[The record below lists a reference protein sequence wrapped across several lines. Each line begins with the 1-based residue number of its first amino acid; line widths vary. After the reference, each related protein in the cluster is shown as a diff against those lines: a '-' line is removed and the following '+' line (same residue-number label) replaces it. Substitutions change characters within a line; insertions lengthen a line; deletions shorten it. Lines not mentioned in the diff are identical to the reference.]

1 MLCIITHPQ
10 GRRVGLL
17 LPKTDALLPFYF
29 LIRILAMRETRYN
42 PVRSAN
48 FLMTRATHSDLA
60 LFLTPKVPIGL
71 FRPGKYLLLCFA
83 IWLLRVCAYF
93 PN

>member
-42 PVRSAN
+42 PVRSTN
-48 FLMTRATHSDLA
+48 FLMTCATHSDLA
-60 LFLTPKVPIGL
+60 LFLTPKVPFGL

-83 IWLLRVCAYF
+83 IWLLCVCAYF